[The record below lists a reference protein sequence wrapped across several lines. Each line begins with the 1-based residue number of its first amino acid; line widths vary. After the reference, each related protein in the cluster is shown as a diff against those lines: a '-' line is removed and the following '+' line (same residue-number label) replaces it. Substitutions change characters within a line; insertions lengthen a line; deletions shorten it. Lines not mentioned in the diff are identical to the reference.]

1 MGIFCLFNFTQKLY
15 THIKMFLLI
24 DLQRRLVMGQIVQGK
39 IYRKLG
45 EKIDILTQKSPC
57 NETSLSF
64 LNSNKGKALVRNSWL
79 GVLLLLWFAL
89 ATSCSGGTV
98 DVDPTA
104 PGTQIPDD
112 FLGISVEWSSVPDY
126 LGDSTGGVR
135 PTVVTLLRA
144 FEAEDH
150 RVSVRIGGNSEDLA
164 WWNPLGETPPP
175 GVTINIGPTHLSTL
189 AALAEV
195 LNTRLILGLNL
206 ALDDPVIAASLVNAV
221 YGAIPRE
228 VVQAFEMGNEPDLY
242 VADSHHRGL
251 GYGWNAYLADMEAFR
266 DGIAARVPPE
276 TPFAAPALANQS
288 WLLNMGNFCTRE
300 KDNLA
305 LVTTHVYPYT
315 NCYNLAPGPGALLT
329 EYATS
334 AIRAIYKPVAAA
346 VHEAGMAYRMAEM
359 SSVSC
364 GGADGVSNVYAA
376 ALWCADIA
384 FQLASAGLDGLNF
397 HTPAYYAVFT
407 LDPSGAPVVKPPYYG
422 MRFFSLATAQ
432 HGRLLPV
439 VVKTPV
445 RVHAWATLGDD
456 GAVRVAMINLD
467 KARDAAISLRAP
479 GRSEAAT
486 LVRLRAPALNSRD
499 GLTLGGQTWDG
510 SVDGQP
516 LGTATSEPVTYDT
529 GAYKVPLPAL
539 EAVVVTLAP
548 AM

>member
-1 MGIFCLFNFTQKLY
+1 
-15 THIKMFLLI
+15 MFLLI
-24 DLQRRLVMGQIVQGK
+24 DLQKGYVMDQFVREK
-39 IYRKLG
+39 IYRKPG

-57 NETSLSF
+57 NEIVRSL
-64 LNSNKGKALVRNSWL
+64 LNSHKETVMTRYGWQF
-79 GVLLLLWFAL
+79 VLLFMLFIL
-89 ATSCSGGTV
+89 ATSCSSGTV
-98 DVDPTA
+98 DVDPSA

-126 LGDSTGGVR
+126 LGNGAGGVR
-135 PTVVTLLRA
+135 PAVVTLLRD
-144 FEAEDH
+144 FESEGH

-164 WWNPLGETPPP
+164 WWNPLGEIPPT
-175 GVTINIGPTHLSTL
+175 GVTINIGQTHLSTL
-189 AALAEV
+189 AAVAES
-195 LNTRLILGLNL
+195 LNTRLVLGLNL
-206 ALDDPVIAASLVNAV
+206 ALDDPVTAANLVNAV

-228 VVQAFEMGNEPDLY
+228 AVQAFELGNEPDLY
-242 VADSHHRGL
+242 VYDSHHRSL

-266 DGIAARVPPE
+266 EGIEATVPPE

-288 WLLNMGNFCTRE
+288 WLPNMGNFCTRE

-334 AIRAIYKPVAAA
+334 RIKASYKPVAAA
-346 VHEAGMAYRMAEM
+346 VHAAGMAYRMAEM

-422 MRFFSLATAQ
+422 MKFFSLATAQ

-439 VVKTPV
+439 TVKTPV

-456 GAVRVAMINLD
+456 GAVRVALINLD
-467 KARDAAISLRAP
+467 KARDAVISLRVP

-486 LVRLRAPALNSRD
+486 LVRLRAPALDSRD
-499 GLTLGGQTWDG
+499 GLTLGGLTWDG

-516 LGTATSEPVTYDT
+516 LGTAVSESIVYEK
-529 GAYKVPLPAL
+529 GACKVSLPAL

-548 AM
+548 A

>member
-1 MGIFCLFNFTQKLY
+1 MT
-15 THIKMFLLI
+15 
-24 DLQRRLVMGQIVQGK
+24 V
-39 IYRKLG
+39 
-45 EKIDILTQKSPC
+45 
-57 NETSLSF
+57 LSKPKF
-64 LNSNKGKALVRNSWL
+64 ISFIGTATARYGWQF
-79 GVLLLLWFAL
+79 VLLLLGLIL
-89 ATSCSGGTV
+89 ATSCSGGII

-112 FLGISVEWSSVPDY
+112 FLGISVEWSSVTDY
-126 LGDSTGGVR
+126 LGDGVGGVR
-135 PTVVTLLRA
+135 PTVVTLLRD
-144 FEAEDH
+144 FESEGH
-150 RVSVRIGGNSEDLA
+150 KVSVRIGGNSEDLS
-164 WWNPLGETPPP
+164 WWNPLGETLPP

-189 AALAEV
+189 TALAEV

-206 ALDDPVIAASLVNAV
+206 ALDDPVIAANLVNAV

-228 VVQAFEMGNEPDLY
+228 AVQAFELGNEPDLY
-242 VADSHHRGL
+242 VSDSHHRGL

-266 DGIAARVPPE
+266 GGIAARVPPE

-334 AIRAIYKPVAAA
+334 AIRASYKPVATA
-346 VHEAGMAYRMAEM
+346 VHAAGMAYRMAEM

-397 HTPAYYAVFT
+397 HTPAYYAVFSF
-407 LDPSGAPVVKPPYYG
+407 DPSGTLVVKPPYYG
-422 MRFFSLATAQ
+422 MKFFSLATAQ

-439 VVKTPV
+439 TVKSPV
-445 RVHAWATLGDD
+445 RVHSWATLGDD
-456 GAVRVAMINLD
+456 DAVRVALINMD
-467 KARDAAISLRAP
+467 KTHDTVISLRVP

-486 LVRLRAPALNSRD
+486 LVRLRAPALDSRD

-510 SVDGQP
+510 SADGQP
-516 LGTATSEPVTYDT
+516 LGTAVSEPVVYDK
-529 GAYKVPLPAL
+529 GAYKVSLPAL
-539 EAVVVTLAP
+539 EAVVVTLVPAP
-548 AM
+548 

>member
-1 MGIFCLFNFTQKLY
+1 MGK
-15 THIKMFLLI
+15 
-24 DLQRRLVMGQIVQGK
+24 IVQGK

-45 EKIDILTQKSPC
+45 KKIDILTQEAPF
-57 NETSLSF
+57 NETFHSF
-64 LNSNKGKALVRNSWL
+64 LNSNKGKAIVRNSWL
-79 GVLLLLWFAL
+79 GVLLLLWFVL

-98 DVDPTA
+98 DVDPNS

-126 LGDSTGGVR
+126 LGDSAGGAR
-135 PTVVTLLRA
+135 PTVVTLLRT

-164 WWNPLGETPPP
+164 LWNPLGATPPP
-175 GVTINIGPTHLSTL
+175 GVTINIGPAHLSTL
-189 AALAEV
+189 AAVAEV
-195 LNTRLILGLNL
+195 LNTRLVLGLNL
-206 ALDDPVIAASLVNAV
+206 ALDDPASAASLVNAV

-228 VVQAFEMGNEPDLY
+228 AVQAFELGNEPDLY
-242 VADSHHRGL
+242 VSDSHHRGL

-266 DGIAARVPPE
+266 DSIAATVPPE
-276 TPFAAPALANQS
+276 TPFAAPALSNRS
-288 WLLNMGNFCTRE
+288 WLPNMSAFCERE
-300 KDNLA
+300 KNDLA
-305 LVTTHVYPYT
+305 LVTTHVYPFT
-315 NCYNLAPGPGALLT
+315 NCYNLAPGPEALLT

-334 AIRAIYKPVAAA
+334 SIKASYKPVAAA
-346 VHEAGMAYRMAEM
+346 AHAAGLAYRMAEM

-364 GGADGVSNVYAA
+364 GGADGVSNVYAS

-439 VVKTPV
+439 AVKTPV

-456 GAVRVAMINLD
+456 GAVRVALINLD
-467 KARDAAISLRAP
+467 LTRDTVISLGVP

-486 LVRLRAPALNSRD
+486 LVRLRAPALNSRN
-499 GLTLGGQTWDG
+499 GLTLGGLTWDG

-516 LGTATSEPVTYDT
+516 LGTAVSEPVMYDK
-529 GAYKVPLPAL
+529 GAYKVTLPAL
-539 EAVVVTLAP
+539 EAVVVTVAP
-548 AM
+548 VP